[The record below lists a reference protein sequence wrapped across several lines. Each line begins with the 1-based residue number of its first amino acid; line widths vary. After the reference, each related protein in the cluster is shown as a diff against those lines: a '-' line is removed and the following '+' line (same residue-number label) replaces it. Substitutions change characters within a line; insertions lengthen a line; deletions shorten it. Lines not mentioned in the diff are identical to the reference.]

1 MISSR
6 VAAPFAALALVTTPL
21 ALGALSPAYAASS
34 GLVISEVY
42 GGAHNTGAVYTHDY
56 VELFNRGSEAVTLD
70 GLSLQYRSATGTA
83 AASFTQ
89 PLTGTVAPGSHYL
102 VRAAAG
108 TAGTTPLPEP
118 DATTALNLSGT
129 TGTVW
134 LARAASAQTLP
145 TGSVT
150 GRDDVVDLVGFGTS
164 NTFEGAVAQAPSGAT
179 SISRTGADTDA
190 NNADF
195 TAGAGTPTRSGGTP
209 GPTPTPTPTPT
220 DPPAGAATPIAAI
233 QGTGAA
239 SPLSGTTVTTEGV
252 VTAVYP
258 GRFNGFFLQ
267 TGGTG
272 SADDATPG
280 ASDALFVFGRNV
292 DETTLAIGESVR
304 VTGTVSE
311 FQGATQLTPAAAS
324 DVVATAEPLPAVV
337 PLVAAYPTTPEAREA
352 HEGELVAPTDDFAV
366 TNVYTTNQYGEIG
379 LATGGR
385 PLVQPT
391 DVARPGTPAYAA
403 VVADN
408 AARAVTLDD
417 GSSINFLSNGSADQD
432 IPLPWLTP
440 SRSIRVGARATVQ
453 QPVIL
458 DFRNNTW
465 KLQPTTQVTGDGAD
479 VAAFEDTRAANRAP
493 QAVGGDLK
501 LATFN
506 VLNYF
511 NTTGEEFEENGGRCS
526 YYTDRDQDPVAVN
539 SCTPDGPRGAAEWED
554 LQRQQAKIVRAI
566 NGLGADVVSLEE
578 LENSVKLLG
587 EADRDDAIRE
597 LTKALNAAAGAG
609 TWRYVPSPAEA
620 LSAEAVAQQDVI
632 RTGFIY
638 RPTRVQAVGES
649 DLLLDTT
656 EFANAREPLAQLFKP
671 AGAPV
676 SAAFA
681 VVVNH
686 FKSKGCSGAAG
697 DNADAGDGQ
706 SCFNGDRVRQA
717 KRLASFASDFAAS
730 RRTEKVF
737 LAGDFNAYSEEDPM
751 HVLYDAGFT
760 AVESDQAGDASYSF
774 SGLSG
779 SLDHVLAS
787 PAAAAQVTGAD
798 IWEINANESIAYQY
812 SRHNYNVTQFF
823 DAGDPFAAS
832 DHNPELVGIRTSKGT
847 L

>member
-34 GLVISEVY
+34 GLVIAEVY
-42 GGAHNTGAVYTHDY
+42 GGAHNAGATYTHDY
-56 VELFNRGSEAVTLD
+56 VELLNRGSEPVALD
-70 GLSLQYRSATGTA
+70 GLSLQYRSASGTA
-83 AASFTQ
+83 AANFTQ
-89 PLTGTVAPGSHYL
+89 PLTGTVAPGSHYFI
-102 VRAAAG
+102 RAAAG

-118 DATTALNLSGT
+118 DATTTLNLSGT

-134 LARAASAQTLP
+134 LARGTSAQTLP

-164 NTFEGAVAQAPSGAT
+164 NTFEGAAAPAPSGAT

-195 TAGAGTPTRSGGTP
+195 AAGAGSPTRSGGTP
-209 GPTPTPTPTPT
+209 EPTPTPTPTG
-220 DPPAGAATPIAAI
+220 PPAPTVTPIAAI
-233 QGTGAA
+233 QGTGDA
-239 SPLSGTTVTTEGV
+239 SPLAGTTVTTEGV

-267 TGGTG
+267 SGGTG
-272 SADDATPG
+272 TSDSTPG
-280 ASDALFVFGRNV
+280 ASDAVFVFGRNV
-292 DETTLAIGESVR
+292 DETTLSIGDSVR
-304 VTGTVSE
+304 VTGVVSE
-311 FQGATQLTPAAAS
+311 FQGATQLTPAAPT
-324 DVVATAEPLPAVV
+324 DVVATAQPLQAVA
-337 PLVAAYPTTPEAREA
+337 PFVAAYPTTAEAREA
-352 HEGELVAPTDDFAV
+352 HEGELVAPTDEFAV
-366 TNVYTTNQYGEIG
+366 TNVYATNQYGEIG

-391 DVARPGTPAYAA
+391 DVARPGTPEYAA

-440 SRSIRVGARATVQ
+440 SRSIRVGARATLE

-458 DFRNNTW
+458 DYRNNTW
-465 KLQPTTQVTGDGAD
+465 KLQPMMQVTGDGAD
-479 VAAFEDTRAANRAP
+479 VAAFEETRDANLAP
-493 QAVGGDLK
+493 QPVGGDLK

-578 LENSVKLLG
+578 LENSIKLLG
-587 EADRDDAIRE
+587 ETDRDDAIQE

-620 LSAEAVAQQDVI
+620 LTPEAVAQQDVI

-638 RPTRVQAVGES
+638 RPARVQAVGES

-671 AGAPV
+671 TGAPT

-717 KRLASFASDFAAS
+717 KRLATFAAGVAAA

-737 LAGDFNAYSEEDPM
+737 LVGDFNAYSEEDPM
-751 HVLYDAGFT
+751 HVLHDAGFA
-760 AVESDQAGDASYSF
+760 AVESGQAADASYSF

-787 PAAAAQVTGAD
+787 PGAAAQVTGAD

-812 SRHNYNVTQFF
+812 SRHNYNITQFF

>member
-6 VAAPFAALALVTTPL
+6 VAAPVAALALVTTPL
-21 ALGALSPAYAASS
+21 ALGALTPASAASS
-34 GLVISEVY
+34 GLLISEVY
-42 GGAHNTGAVYTHDY
+42 GGARNAGAVFTHDY
-56 VELFNRGSEAVTLD
+56 VELLNRGSEPVSLD

-89 PLTGTVAPGSHYL
+89 PLSGTIAPGSHYL

-118 DATTALNLSGT
+118 DATTTLNLSGT

-134 LARAASAQTLP
+134 LARGISAQTLP

-150 GRDDVVDLVGFGTS
+150 SREDVVDLVGFGTS
-164 NTFEGAVAQAPSGAT
+164 NTFEGAVAPAPSGAT

-195 TAGAGTPTRSGGTP
+195 AAGPGSPTRSGTTTP
-209 GPTPTPTPTPT
+209 TPDPTPTE
-220 DPPAGAATPIAAI
+220 PPAPTLTPIAAI

-239 SPLSGTTVTTEGV
+239 SPLAGQTVTTEGV

-267 TGGTG
+267 TAGTG
-272 SADDATPG
+272 STDTTPR

-292 DETTLAIGESVR
+292 DETTLAIGDSVR
-304 VTGTVSE
+304 VTGAVSE
-311 FQGATQLTPAAAS
+311 FQGATQLTPAAAT
-324 DVVATAEPLPAVV
+324 DVVATAAPLAAIA

-391 DVARPGTPAYAA
+391 DVARPGTPDYAA

-440 SRSIRVGARATVQ
+440 TRSIRVGARATLAA
-453 QPVIL
+453 PVIL

-465 KLQPTTQVTGDGAD
+465 KLQPTTQVSGDGSE
-479 VAAFEDTRAANRAP
+479 VASFEETRAANRAP
-493 QAVGGDLK
+493 QPVGGDLR

-511 NTTGEEFEENGGRCS
+511 NTTGEEFEANGGTCS

-539 SCTPDGPRGAAEWED
+539 SCNPDGPRGAAEWED

-566 NGLGADVVSLEE
+566 DGLGADVVSLEE
-578 LENSVKLLG
+578 LENSIKLLG
-587 EADRDDAIRE
+587 ETDRDDAIRE
-597 LTKALNAAAGAG
+597 LVKALNAAAGAG

-620 LSAEAVAQQDVI
+620 LTPEAVAQQDVI

-638 RPTRVQAVGES
+638 RPARVQALGES

-671 AGAPV
+671 VGAPA

-686 FKSKGCSGAAG
+686 FKSKGCSGASG

-706 SCFNGDRVRQA
+706 SCWNGDRVRQA
-717 KRLASFASDFAAS
+717 KRLVAFAQDFAAS
-730 RRTEKVF
+730 HRTEKVF
-737 LAGDFNAYSEEDPM
+737 LAGDFNSYTEEDPM
-751 HVLYDAGFT
+751 HVLYDAGFA
-760 AVESDQAGDASYSF
+760 AVESGQADDDSYSF

-787 PAAAAQVTGAD
+787 NAAAATVTGAD
-798 IWEINANESIAYQY
+798 IWEINADESIAYQY

-823 DAGDPFAAS
+823 DADDPFAAS
-832 DHNPELVGIRTSKGT
+832 DHNPELVGIRTSKGSN
-847 L
+847 